1 MTVASKQYNQTFKT
15 NQHGKH
21 QSNYYSQNKQK
32 FLLANQKYR
41 DKLKAQKS
49 PKPRSL
55 FLQTR
60 EQKFINCLDKHHI
73 VVPIPRCL
81 KTKHPII
88 QG

>member
-1 MTVASKQYNQTFKT
+1 MKT
-15 NQHGKH
+15 NELNLKENRHGKH
-21 QSNYYSQNKQK
+21 KSNYYSQNKQK
-32 FLLANQKYR
+32 YLLANKKYR
-41 DKLKAQKS
+41 AKLKTTKIPQ
-49 PKPRSL
+49 PRSL
-55 FLQTR
+55 FLKAR